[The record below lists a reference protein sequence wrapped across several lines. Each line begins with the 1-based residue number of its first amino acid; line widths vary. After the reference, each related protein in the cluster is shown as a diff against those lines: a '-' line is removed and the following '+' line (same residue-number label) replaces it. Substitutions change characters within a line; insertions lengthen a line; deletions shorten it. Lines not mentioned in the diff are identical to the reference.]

1 MRIAPTARSPFVG
14 RIDELVA
21 IEGFV
26 ASAFREPS
34 ARAVFVF
41 GPPGAGKTRL
51 VAEVIADLE
60 RERVVPVTGYEP
72 EADVPFA
79 SVSTLVRE
87 LPGSVVGR
95 DHLRVFETVDRRL
108 CDRGASLIAVEDLQ
122 WVDAAS
128 RALLHYLLRGASARR
143 SPLAVVATSRGDP
156 ECRTFAASTRNVLG
170 HDNHLEME
178 LGPLDF
184 DGACAMVAALRP
196 ELGARDAERLYRRS
210 GGWPFWIDLLC
221 KADAEVDEA
230 INRWLSQVGA
240 DATRTLDL
248 LAVAERALTTDAI
261 AQLLG
266 WSGARVVAALAETE
280 RRGLTLAVGG
290 AARISHELL
299 RDAIERRVSQH
310 EAALAHR
317 RVAEHLESVAGSDV
331 QTLLDAVRHRMATG
345 SPTLSVVR
353 RILETPGRRGVGSRG
368 VDRLWTLAT
377 SADAEHA
384 EITPVLIELAA
395 LASEL
400 GEPGEAASRWV
411 AVAGRLCDGP
421 ARARAW
427 LEASMAALLS
437 EDVLAARAFLTRA
450 RAVPSPDETLC
461 VHLDA
466 HEASVL
472 FLERRLTEGA
482 SLAGQA
488 LRRAR
493 ALSATRDSR
502 SSTTPEDRAAYVR
515 ALAAAGE
522 AARLTGDPSAM
533 AEVGDEMVN
542 VAATWDEAAHLE
554 GLRLAGFGLLMLGR
568 SSEAEAHLRAGW
580 DLARARALPTA
591 MLDGGF
597 WLALALHAWGRLE
610 DAGAVVE
617 QCLALGQKIGAWSRS
632 LENVEVQARRLEV
645 SVGDWRVALDGLR
658 ERVDQEQDPHARIR
672 ACFWLVSDLARLSP
686 QASAAEVLRRL
697 AQAQDDADAAA
708 CRRCGDELNLRAA
721 DALARTGAIHDATSC
736 CERFCTGRMPD
747 DAYLSWWHTRA
758 QATIAAASEAA
769 SASEQL
775 EAVTRAADGL
785 GFELEAVWTRLDLA
799 AFSSDDSQAIS
810 WLEDARRRAN
820 RLGARTEERVAEQRL
835 RSHGVRVWRRGAD
848 GAESG
853 GMDALTER
861 ETEIARL
868 AAEGSTNPEIAE
880 LLFVSRKTVESHLS
894 HIFTKLG
901 IRNRTELAMRL
912 SEEGVRS

>member
-1 MRIAPTARSPFVG
+1 MFA
-14 RIDELVA
+14 
-21 IEGFV
+21 
-26 ASAFREPS
+26 
-34 ARAVFVF
+34 
-41 GPPGAGKTRL
+41 PPGAGKTRL
-51 VAEVIADLE
+51 LAEVIADLE

-72 EADVPFA
+72 ERDVPFA

-87 LPGSVVGR
+87 LPGSIVGR

-108 CDRGASLIAVEDLQ
+108 CDRGATLITVEDLQ

-143 SPLAVVATSRGDP
+143 SPLAVVTTSRHDP
-156 ECRTFAASTRNVLG
+156 GSRTFAASTQALLG
-170 HDNHLEME
+170 HDDHLEIE

-184 DGACAMVAALRP
+184 DGACAMVAVLRP
-196 ELGARDAERLYRRS
+196 ASDTSDAERLYRRS
-210 GGWPFWIDLLC
+210 GGWPFWIELLC
-221 KADAEVDEA
+221 KTDAEVDGA
-230 INRWLSQVGA
+230 ISRWLSQVGP

-248 LAVAERALTTDAI
+248 LAVAERALTTDAV

-266 WSGARVVAALAETE
+266 WPGSRVRAALEETE
-280 RRGLTLAVGG
+280 RRGLTLRVGG
-290 AARISHELL
+290 ATRVSHELL
-299 RDAIERRVSQH
+299 REAIERRVSQH
-310 EAALAHR
+310 EAALVHR
-317 RVAEHLESVAGSDV
+317 GVAEHLESIAGSDV
-331 QTLLDAVRHRMATG
+331 QALLEAVRHRIAAG
-345 SPTLSVVR
+345 APSLAVVQQ
-353 RILETPGRRGVGSRG
+353 ILETPGRRRVGSRG
-368 VDRLWTLAT
+368 LDRLWSFAA
-377 SADAEHA
+377 SADADQAEHLRPGQLGSA
-384 EITPVLIELAA
+384 GQPARRAGENPQPMGRGRRAA
-395 LASEL
+395 LGWS
-400 GEPGEAASRWV
+400 S
-411 AVAGRLCDGP
+411 
-421 ARARAW
+421 RARAW
-427 LEASMAALLS
+427 LEASMAALLR
-437 EDVLAARAFLTRA
+437 EDVLAARAFLMRA

-461 VHLDA
+461 VHFDA

-472 FLERRLTEGA
+472 FLERRLSEGA

-493 ALSATRDSR
+493 ALSAARDSR
-502 SSTTPEDRAAYVR
+502 SSVTPEARAAYVR

-533 AEVGDEMVN
+533 AEVGHEMVN

-568 SSEAEAHLRAGW
+568 ASEAEAHLRAGW

-617 QCLALGQKIGAWSRS
+617 QCLALGQKIGAWSWS

-708 CRRCGDELNLRAA
+708 CRRCADELNLRAA
-721 DALARTGAIHDATSC
+721 DALARTGAIHDATSY
-736 CERFCTGRMPD
+736 CERFCAGRLPD

-758 QATIAAASEAA
+758 QATIAGASEAA

-785 GFELEAVWTRLDLA
+785 GFELEAVWARLDLA
-799 AFSSDDSQAIS
+799 AFSADDSQAIS

-820 RLGARTEERVAEQRL
+820 RLGARAEERVAEQRL

-853 GMDALTER
+853 GVDALTER
-861 ETEIARL
+861 EVEIARL

-880 LLFVSRKTVESHLS
+880 LLFLSRKTVESHLS